1 MGNKKYLNCFKYI
14 NPYGTVFIWCNVANS
29 KPYGVSYLNSFQDG
43 CEDYADNYNYCPYC
57 GKKLEVIEK
66 I

>member
-1 MGNKKYLNCFKYI
+1 MGNKKHQNCFKYI

-29 KPYGVSYLNSFQDG
+29 KPYGASYLNSFQDG

>member
-29 KPYGVSYLNSFQDG
+29 KPYGASYLNSFQDG

>member
-1 MGNKKYLNCFKYI
+1 MGNKKHLNCFKYI

-29 KPYGVSYLNSFQDG
+29 KPYGASYLNSFQDG

-57 GKKLEVIEK
+57 GKSWK
-66 I
+66 